1 VSTRRRKRGL
11 RELEKQFDVATALL
25 NKTWMQ
31 IEELK
36 AKKARLREMQEQLAQ
51 AKKIRRK
58 KLC

>member
-11 RELEKQFDVATALL
+11 KELQKKFNAATALL

-36 AKKARLREMQEQLAQ
+36 AKKARLQEMQEQLAQ
-51 AKKIRRK
+51 AKKNRRK
-58 KLC
+58 KLP